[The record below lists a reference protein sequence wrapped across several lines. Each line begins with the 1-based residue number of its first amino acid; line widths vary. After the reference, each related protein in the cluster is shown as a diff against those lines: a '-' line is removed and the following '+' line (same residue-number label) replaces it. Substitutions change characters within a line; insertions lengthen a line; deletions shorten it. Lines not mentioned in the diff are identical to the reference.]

1 MWEGKDRD
9 RRSSPIPIARWCAR
23 KDRICLLRLSE
34 FATLKHDPEHGFLV
48 GLLVY
53 ET

>member
-23 KDRICLLRLSE
+23 KGRIGLLRLSE
-34 FATLKHDPEHGFLV
+34 FATLEHHPEHGVLV
-48 GLLVY
+48 GLLVD
-53 ET
+53 EA